1 MGTTQLLQA
10 LLHPCGLQLTF
21 VTQLSKVW
29 AVFTE
34 GLTALTNH
42 LAAARDVVFEFVLAL
57 DRFTRTD
64 LGNARGL
71 GSV

>member
-29 AVFTE
+29 AVLTE

-42 LAAARDVVFEFVLAL
+42 LAAARDVVFVLAL